1 MGRCAKHLDE
11 ETAGTCRDCAE
22 HFCVRCLVY
31 PQGPSRPALCVGCA
45 LAIAGARSK
54 ARQKS
59 LTAERVRTREMHRPD
74 FNGTTKSTK
83 HPVMAGAESM
93 AGRVRLLML
102 LNGLAVTM
110 LVAAVMPRG

>member
-1 MGRCAKHLDE
+1 MDRCSKHMDE
-11 ETAGTCRDCAE
+11 EAAGACRDCAE
-22 HFCVRCLVY
+22 SFCHRCLVY

-59 LTAERVRTREMHRPD
+59 MTAERARTRALHRPAGLD
-74 FNGTTKSTK
+74 K
-83 HPVMAGAESM
+83 HPVVAGAEAM

-110 LVAAVMPRG
+110 LVAAVIPRA

>member
-1 MGRCAKHLDE
+1 MERCSKHLDE
-11 ETAGTCRDCAE
+11 ETVGTCRDCAE
-22 HFCVRCLVY
+22 QFCSRCLVF

-59 LTAERVRTREMHRPD
+59 MTAERVRTRTLHRPD
-74 FNGTTKSTK
+74 FAKV
-83 HPVMAGAESM
+83 PAAAVAGAESM

-102 LNGLAVTM
+102 MNGLAVTM
-110 LVAAVMPRG
+110 LVAAVFPRA